1 MVKTRAILV
10 FAVFIPVSVCLGQAL
25 ADDWQEVSID
35 SIQVGS
41 ELWVYDSLT
50 DSSRPREELLCG
62 KRANRLAAEA
72 LNTLRGRNTKA
83 LPCTPCHGQKDC
95 LLCRSP
101 GPPDFNGA
109 QLEAQSNKKPVLHAV
124 FRWPAGQGVSEHIR
138 HRRFL
143 QRTQEETCAVTGPR
157 KVWHPPRHTSFTKSV
172 ERRLARSDQSLL
184 PKRLITYVSIGSMDG
199 LDEDELPALVLLK
212 EQASLLRSREQILG
226 RPMDIGLQPSCEA
239 CGRGQKRC
247 AECVLWSNHNT
258 AEYFRVAPDPA
269 GKLRIQLYSFQDPGE
284 MFGGD
289 SPGAAECLMHLLSV
303 DGGSKAACEP
313 WPDVVQ

>member
-1 MVKTRAILV
+1 MKTRAILV
-10 FAVFIPVSVCLGQAL
+10 FAVFIPVSACLGQAL

-62 KRANRLAAEA
+62 KRVNRLAAEA

-172 ERRLARSDQSLL
+172 
-184 PKRLITYVSIGSMDG
+184 K
-199 LDEDELPALVLLK
+199 
-212 EQASLLRSREQILG
+212 
-226 RPMDIGLQPSCEA
+226 
-239 CGRGQKRC
+239 
-247 AECVLWSNHNT
+247 SNVPT
-258 AEYFRVAPDPA
+258 
-269 GKLRIQLYSFQDPGE
+269 PG
-284 MFGGD
+284 
-289 SPGAAECLMHLLSV
+289 
-303 DGGSKAACEP
+303 
-313 WPDVVQ
+313 